1 MMDSLQELKVLAG
14 ISNRPKWQEYKPG
27 QTENISYTGTEK
39 AQLMRKHDIKPGTQA
54 WFKLWFSLPKLTGE
68 KPI

>member
-1 MMDSLQELKVLAG
+1 MIDDIQQLKYLAG
-14 ISNRPKWQEYKPG
+14 ITNKPNWTVYEG
-27 QTENISYTGTEK
+27 SNISYTGTEK
-39 AQLMRKHDIKPGTQA
+39 AELMRKHNIRPGDRA

>member
-39 AQLMRKHDIKPGTQA
+39 AQLMRKHDIKPGDQA
-54 WFKLWFSLPKLTGE
+54 WFRLFFAKPWLTGE
-68 KPI
+68 TPI

>member
-1 MMDSLQELKVLAG
+1 MDELQELKVLAG
-14 ISNRPKWQEYKPG
+14 IGNRPQWQEYKIG

-39 AQLMRKHDIKPGTQA
+39 AKLQRKHKIKPGTPA

>member
-1 MMDSLQELKVLAG
+1 MNNDDDDIQQLKYLAG
-14 ISNRPKWQEYKPG
+14 ITNKPNWTVYEGSNV
-27 QTENISYTGTEK
+27 SYTGTEK
-39 AQLMRKHDIKPGTQA
+39 AELMRKHDIKPGTQA

>member
-1 MMDSLQELKVLAG
+1 MTDDLQRLKYLAG
-14 ISNRPKWQEYKPG
+14 ITNKPNWTVYEG
-27 QTENISYTGTEK
+27 SNISYTGTEK
-39 AQLMRKHDIKPGTQA
+39 AELMRKHDIKPGTQA

>member
-1 MMDSLQELKVLAG
+1 MTDELQQIKYLAG
-14 ISNRPKWQEYKPG
+14 ITNKPNWTVYEG
-27 QTENISYTGTEK
+27 NNISYTGSEK
-39 AQLMRKHDIKPGTQA
+39 AELMRKHNIRPGDQA